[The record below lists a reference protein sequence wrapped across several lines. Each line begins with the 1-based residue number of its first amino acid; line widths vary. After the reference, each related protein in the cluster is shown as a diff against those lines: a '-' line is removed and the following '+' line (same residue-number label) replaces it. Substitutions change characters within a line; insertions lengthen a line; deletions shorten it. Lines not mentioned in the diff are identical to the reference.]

1 LRDFL
6 NPAVALHLPD
16 GMCSCFNILALP
28 AFATLGPTFGFLQ
41 LSLFPPFVFANLDGV
56 VHLRRPVVRAV
67 TGCGET
73 DDWGPEVPI
82 ALFSEDG
89 GTPELESS
97 SGQGNP

>member
-1 LRDFL
+1 M
-6 NPAVALHLPD
+6 ALSTCE
-16 GMCSCFNILALP
+16 G
-28 AFATLGPTFGFLQ
+28 
-41 LSLFPPFVFANLDGV
+41 LSS
-56 VHLRRPVVRAV
+56 RAV

-73 DDWGPEVPI
+73 DGWGPEVPI